1 MNPKKTKTKSKE
13 DDLMDFLMEEEENE
27 PATRVSFELD
37 PTTGKITNESEPGL
51 EKEYVDGL
59 KSKQKE
65 VEIDIEE
72 EGEEEETPDVEIK
85 ESSDEDEDESN
96 SAEESSDEANK
107 STEIENKRREEL
119 DRKRKSRSQERI
131 RQLAKEKREA
141 MLKAA
146 KLEETLNRTNAIY
159 AKIQIDS
166 LEKGLLNIK
175 KKLQQAVENQ
185 DAEAIAEANSEYMDT
200 YQQLKEYQQF
210 LPNAEKASEESKT
223 KIENFD
229 KEYKEVPQDESEMEY
244 PEAAQMWMHGKEF
257 IWDSKEYKKL
267 PMEQRKKIY
276 PIRAEVQRVL
286 ETLVSKEGYSP
297 DDEELYEELDLRVS
311 SKFPEYEG
319 IASKGISALNSSEK
333 NIKISSGETSDIK
346 KPRNVEEKTRSVP
359 VKGSSSVGSQE
370 PSGPKSTKVKLSRED
385 FKYWENYLQPRGVTL
400 QEYAKEIQAFEKSQ

>member
-1 MNPKKTKTKSKE
+1 MKPKNNKQVKE

-65 VEIDIEE
+65 VEIDIET

-85 ESSDEDEDESN
+85 ESSDEDEAQPPSKTK
-96 SAEESSDEANK
+96 SVEEDDSEEAVKKN
-107 STEIENKRREEL
+107 EL

-141 MLKAA
+141 LLKAA
-146 KLEETLNRTNAIY
+146 KLEETLNKTNAIY

-166 LEKGLLNIK
+166 LEKGIDGIK
-175 KKLQQAVENQ
+175 KKLQAAVENQ
-185 DAEAIAEANSEYMDT
+185 DAEAIAEANSEYLEA
-200 YQQLKEYQQF
+200 YSQLKEYKQF
-210 LPNAEKASEESKT
+210 LPNAEKASEEST
-223 KIENFD
+223 SRIENFD
-229 KEYKEVPQDESEMEY
+229 KEYKEVPNEDAADMEY
-244 PEAAQMWMHGKEF
+244 PEAAQMWMEGKEF
-257 IWDSKEYKKL
+257 IWDAKEYKKL
-267 PMEQRKKIY
+267 PMSQRKQIY

-286 ETLVSKEGYSP
+286 ETLVKNEGYSP

-319 IASKGISALNSSEK
+319 IASKGLSALNSSNK
-333 NIKISSGETSDIK
+333 AVKAPSGETSDSK

-359 VKGSSSVGSQE
+359 VKGPSSVGSQE

-400 QEYAKEIQAFEKSQ
+400 QEYAKEIKAFENNQ